1 MTAIPA
7 PRAAPHNRG
16 FVASFFDADF
26 RNFVTPTLVT
36 VTWVI
41 WIGVVVIGV
50 VISVIINLLD
60 GEGALVVATPL
71 IGVGVLLIVRM
82 LLEATMVFFSMARD
96 LRTLAE
102 RGTNRPGGP
111 HLPA

>member
-7 PRAAPHNRG
+7 PRIGPGEG
-16 FVASFFDADF
+16 FLASFFDANF
-26 RNFVTPTLVT
+26 RNFVTPTLVM
-36 VTWVI
+36 VAWYI
-41 WIGVVVIGV
+41 WLGVVAIGV
-50 VISVIINLLD
+50 
-60 GEGALVVATPL
+60 LVVAIGGVVRGEVEMAVLAPL
-71 IGVGVLLIVRM
+71 IGVGVLLIARM

-96 LRTLAE
+96 LRTLAD